1 MDSSIWGPSLW
12 NSLHLITLNYPEK
25 PSYAVRKQY
34 YDFFNNLRYI
44 IPCIYCRKNYIE
56 HLNEIPLEPYLDSRQ
71 LLVKWLIDIHNLVNK
86 SLNKSE
92 QHFSNINELYNDL
105 YTRLKSGKNIEKTNY
120 IKFSKIKIIITFLI
134 VIILFFLIR
143 YYYYGNSNLIIED
156 I

>member
-56 HLNEIPLEPYLDSRQ
+56 HLNEIPLEPHLDSRQ

-86 SLNKSE
+86 SLNKPEKS
-92 QHFSNINELYNDL
+92 FSNINELYSDI
-105 YTRLKSGKNIEKTNY
+105 YKRLKSKKIIESESY
-120 IKFSKIKIIITFLI
+120 IKISKTKIILTILI
-134 VIILFFLIR
+134 IIIL
-143 YYYYGNSNLIIED
+143 YYSIKYYFSENTTL
-156 I
+156 

>member
-56 HLNEIPLEPYLDSRQ
+56 HLNEIPLEPHLDSRQ

-86 SLNKSE
+86 TLNKP
-92 QHFSNINELYNDL
+92 QKKFNHINDLYNDIIL
-105 YTRLKSGKNIEKTNY
+105 RLSTKKNIESENCKKISKT
-120 IKFSKIKIIITFLI
+120 KIVLTILIII
-134 VIILFFLIR
+134 II
-143 YYYYGNSNLIIED
+143 YYSIKYYFSENTTL
-156 I
+156 